1 MLIEKS
7 DFRLQLLDAY
17 PSTMGSSTLYLTTL
31 LTALGF
37 MLIGYDNGV
46 MGGIID
52 NPPFKETFHNPSA
65 GLVGTIVGIYEIG
78 CFAGALITAVI
89 GERLGRRRSIFLGAV
104 VMLGGAGFQAGVSS
118 AGAMIAARVV
128 SGLGMGFINSTV
140 PVLQAEVSPKK
151 ARGRFACFQLSL
163 LNCGI
168 FVAYWVGY
176 GFTPMSGSKAWRIPV
191 ALQAVFIIPIIVLVF
206 VVPESP
212 RWLAS
217 HGRGNE
223 CLEVLARLQGKPT
236 SHQDVM
242 IQHKEIIDAVT
253 LEQSIGSGTWADL
266 LKEDEIKSRR
276 RLLIACSIQFFQ
288 QIGGINAIIFYAG
301 TFFSLVTDK
310 AALMAGGLFT
320 WFFVASFIPW
330 MLIDTVG
337 RRKLL
342 LVCIA
347 GMSAAFATESA
358 LVWKVQTSSSK
369 AAAGAAVAVLFVY
382 MGLFTIG
389 FQAIVW
395 VYPSE
400 ILPLRLRQK
409 GSSISTACNWITNY
423 IIVQIAPIGVKNI
436 GWKFYIIFAVINAA
450 FLPPIYFFY
459 PETKGLSLEAVDLL
473 FSQDHP
479 TAFEE
484 HKAEV
489 DHAEMVPA
497 KASAGSYDLDEKNV

>member
-1 MLIEKS
+1 
-7 DFRLQLLDAY
+7 
-17 PSTMGSSTLYLTTL
+17 
-31 LTALGF
+31 
-37 MLIGYDNGV
+37 
-46 MGGIID
+46 
-52 NPPFKETFHNPSA
+52 
-65 GLVGTIVGIYEIG
+65 
-78 CFAGALITAVI
+78 
-89 GERLGRRRSIFLGAV
+89 
-104 VMLGGAGFQAGVSS
+104 
-118 AGAMIAARVV
+118 
-128 SGLGMGFINSTV
+128 
-140 PVLQAEVSPKK
+140 
-151 ARGRFACFQLSL
+151 
-163 LNCGI
+163 
-168 FVAYWVGY
+168 
-176 GFTPMSGSKAWRIPV
+176 MSGSKAWRIPV

-382 MGLFTIG
+382 MGLFTVSCVSCYKG
-389 FQAIVW
+389 RNVW
-395 VYPSE
+395 LIIDRVPSYRLGLPFRDPSLETPTKGLVHLYRLQLDHQLHHCPDCPDRSQEHRVE
-400 ILPLRLRQK
+400 ILHRECDLAGEERFHAKTRSLQSSTRPSSLPSTFSTPRQK
-409 GSSISTACNWITNY
+409 GFRSRPSTSCSVRTIPPLSKSTKRRSTMQRWSLPRPALGLTTSTRRMFRMLWTSSSEWTRRISSKRY
-423 IIVQIAPIGVKNI
+423 
-436 GWKFYIIFAVINAA
+436 
-450 FLPPIYFFY
+450 
-459 PETKGLSLEAVDLL
+459 
-473 FSQDHP
+473 
-479 TAFEE
+479 
-484 HKAEV
+484 
-489 DHAEMVPA
+489 VPA
-497 KASAGSYDLDEKNV
+497 CMQLVPGSETDRPRFGYLQRV